1 MAIEDKDLFAAV
13 TAGIAQAG
21 GTPEPADDATDDTD
35 LDTGSEAPAG
45 DDAGTDADAALA
57 DGAGAEGEPEGDADA
72 DAAAAGEVD
81 PTDASQVRNADG
93 TFGPKKTATPGGEQP
108 AKPDGKAAV
117 AKTPGT
123 KDPINDAIPADL
135 KKETRERMV
144 TLVNTAKTLTA
155 ERDQI
160 KATND
165 ELMGM
170 IHETKASPQQYGQ
183 ALDYL
188 RVVNSGDVGE
198 IKKLIPFLQGELTAL
213 CRMAGMSVPGVD
225 LLADHADLKQ
235 AVADGGMSQQH
246 AEELAI
252 GRDRT
257 RTQSTAVQQ
266 VQQTREQAAQ
276 AKQQGI
282 KDLNDLEIELKGQDP
297 LFEKKRPLI
306 LEKLRTP
313 DPRTGKTPIES
324 THPSRWPQ
332 LFLKHYALTKLAP
345 PKAAVNGGKPVAK
358 VPTNQPLRARQPAGG
373 ATAAPK
379 SALEAVMQGISSV
392 SR

>member
-13 TAGIAQAG
+13 TAGIGQASS
-21 GTPEPADDATDDTD
+21 TTEPADETADETV
-35 LDTGSEAPAG
+35 LDTGGETPTG
-45 DDAGTDADAALA
+45 DDAGTDADAALD
-57 DGAGAEGEPEGDADA
+57 DGAGAEGEQEGDGDADA
-72 DAAAAGEVD
+72 TGDGEGDPNGEGEGERD
-81 PTDASQVRNADG
+81 PTTGR
-93 TFGPKKTATPGGEQP
+93 FLPKKAVAGEQP
-108 AKPDGKAAV
+108 AKPDGKAAA
-117 AKTPGT
+117 AKAPGT
-123 KDPINDAIPADL
+123 KDPINDPIPVEL

-155 ERDQI
+155 ERDQY

-170 IHETKASPQQYGQ
+170 IQETKASPQQYGQ

-188 RVVNSGDVGE
+188 RVVNGGNVEE

-213 CRMAGMSVPGVD
+213 CRMAGVSVAGVD

-235 AVADGGMSQQH
+235 AVADGGMSKQH
-246 AEELAI
+246 AEEIAAA
-252 GRDRT
+252 RDQRRMQQT
-257 RTQSTAVQQ
+257 ATQH
-266 VQQTREQAAQ
+266 VQQTREQQ
-276 AKQQGI
+276 AEAKRQGI
-282 KDLNDLEIELKGQDP
+282 ADLNALEVELKGQDP
-297 LFEKKRPLI
+297 LFDKKRPLI
-306 LEKLRTP
+306 LQKLRTP
-313 DPRTGKTPIES
+313 DPRTGRTPIES
-324 THPSRWPQ
+324 TPPHQWPQ

-345 PKAAVNGGKPVAK
+345 PKTGVLGAKPGAK